1 MEEKDKAALFFSGET
16 NDWPAFKDAIQ
27 MHADK
32 HDTTWLF
39 EGGRSRA
46 EFLARQIKEKTG
58 SDNKKRKKALE
69 REKVAS
75 DNNHVP
81 TSVDAYT
88 GDALKEWFA
97 DKDIATGLL
106 LSLNKNR
113 LSNLGSNF
121 TDYKKLGFPNETAL
135 TQAHKSLDM
144 KYLRQLNR
152 MVARLL
158 HDAVFE
164 PSSKV
169 DTAAQTKLNGILRNS
184 EVSQILR
191 GAVGDDDEEWLDQP
205 WRIPALQIWAKMYHK
220 YEGMTDMLT
229 GTMMEELAKIITCV
243 TGDARHRRTIYEA
256 DQDFERFGKTLIA
269 NFKDTATLW
278 EFLRASLR
286 QCHIHKLS
294 KVGKDKAAWAKAD
307 EYLTNL
313 MDSDTVLTL
322 DNTDEAIKRAQN
334 YMQRQDNEGEKR
346 AAFSS
351 ASDESNDD
359 NEEVKALRAALK
371 EKDQR
376 LSALQAKF
384 DSFSNEQKD
393 GGNKRKKP
401 ARKNEKECNYCKKNG
416 KWFQGHEESECH
428 HKKKD
433 EAEAALQAI
442 KEKRERA
449 GKNRQPAKSEKKAVA
464 AGAVVNKGPAAA
476 RAAAGDDEYSKSLP
490 ASSPHAIAFST
501 AAVLDQRRVR
511 HGTVDTAAQLHVCQ
525 GARGKGQPILLKGIT
540 GDTVNAE
547 RADVVFPVTTIEG
560 KRYAI
565 FMRNQTLVVD
575 KKTETLLSVAVLL
588 NAGFDV
594 KFRTGT
600 KQDPTF
606 GGYLVTPDGQKIRMI
621 FGDNLWRLPMWS
633 DPVRYKNDQMSP
645 TQRNTLALVPA
656 AAALEAL
663 AQPSLPDQDAIQLV
677 HDMWCHPGNDKM
689 EQIYKARRGR
699 GFPRGFITQLR
710 NFNCATCAVSKR
722 TRRYRRSKR
731 VKVAAV
737 KRATQART
745 VRTRKPSA
753 DVVLNDSKNAEHAGE
768 QEAPEQGSGTFTK
781 QLTCH
786 GCQRIFGSAQGLV
799 SHLNESYRCPISSNY
814 RQPTVEPT
822 RRVLQRAE
830 ASNALHQIS
839 ALASATTSETATALP
854 ALRRLHIDYAHSI
867 SIGVHKEKYFLLMT
881 LDGIDFTY
889 CSATVDRTEPE
900 SLIHEFM
907 TLTRLKID
915 CIRYDGA
922 AEFAKSATFKAFCVN
937 NHIAMEETAA
947 YTHTFNARAEGAV
960 RIVKEHMR
968 CLLRRANLPRRFWPY
983 AMLHFCRVYAYWPDK
998 QGKSAWDKLDAH
1010 GPHALCHDEARDLHL
1025 FGSYVT
1031 GHLPRTHP
1039 LVENETLDD
1048 RALEGVWLGN
1058 DLSTPMFWMYSFKL
1072 RKVVRLSD
1080 PRHFDH
1086 ILPFLCPEDIPHRID
1101 LSAEDICKMHEE
1113 DGDKVQRMPVRKS
1126 TRFRV
1131 TASGE
1136 SVLVTPDSGASDA
1149 NSGEN
1154 SGELDTGEPDAAEQ
1168 DKESPSTAQHK
1179 VLLGPKDY
1187 KRLKHGKDAPF
1198 DAELQ
1203 YLKPQLLAQALVH
1216 HKFVMDLPEGI
1227 WIDEKTGKTAACRV
1241 MAVRAYSRTQAK
1253 FWYVDFAIISHA
1265 DRCDLQLPVRRGTVK
1280 SVNHAMNLQDLFR
1293 QLFNHP
1299 STLEDLGIT
1308 EERSKQIMSATIDAW
1323 RESLQN
1329 PFALACV
1336 LSAQINAADA
1346 RRKEQEQQ
1354 AAATRAAEVE
1364 RKALEDA
1371 KARGPPAGHFKQV
1384 IETFEPLDTIF
1395 DEIDLLEEDPPHRG
1409 VAMRNARF
1417 RPYWIQAEEKEWQ
1430 GLWDK
1435 GVFKKWSRKDL
1446 LSNDRVFTS
1455 RYVYKLKR
1463 SATTGEVYRFKARLI
1478 VRGFQ
1483 MEKGVDFDD
1492 SFSPTPGLAVGRF
1505 MLSLAVANDYELH
1518 ACDIEQAFLQ
1528 ADKLPEGVNG
1538 RYFIQPPP
1546 GSPDANN
1553 RDVVYEVRRPLY
1565 GNPSSPRALH
1575 KTLDAYFMSEGFE
1588 HVGFE
1593 ESVWVRPKGGKYGED
1608 IYVSTHVD
1616 DCLICCKST
1625 ATMSKFKQ
1633 ELLTRFQGT
1642 DEGEVK
1648 EYLGCEVIR
1657 DRVARTGKM
1666 VQAGYAERVLRT
1678 FGMWNC
1684 NPVLT
1689 PLDPNVRLTKRDSPE
1704 VVDPRLHR
1712 RMRSIVGCLSYLVN
1726 MTRPDLAFTYS
1737 QLSKFVQSPGPVHL
1751 AAAER
1756 ALAYLRGTY
1765 NEGITYCDPGE
1776 ERRNKLTGW
1785 VDSDFAADPD
1795 TRKSMTGYLFSLN
1808 GGAVSWRS
1816 SRQGGVTLS
1825 SAEAEFVAASQ
1836 AGQEAVYLRALLRGF
1851 NFRQVGATEIWEDN
1865 ASCIMMSE
1873 NPANRER
1880 TRHVDTRV
1888 HYLRE
1893 LVRDGHVKLLKCAG
1907 PQNVA
1912 DALTKSL
1919 PRPAL
1924 AKHRQYMWGTRIP
1937 FSAFYL
1943 SLKTGRPPTASY
1955 NIITPCGYRA
1965 ARAA

>member
-1 MEEKDKAALFFSGET
+1 MRTTMALSRSGSL
-16 NDWPAFKDAIQ
+16 DDR
-27 MHADK
+27 D
-32 HDTTWLF
+32 
-39 EGGRSRA
+39 
-46 EFLARQIKEKTG
+46 LATDLQ
-58 SDNKKRKKALE
+58 
-69 REKVAS
+69 
-75 DNNHVP
+75 
-81 TSVDAYT
+81 
-88 GDALKEWFA
+88 
-97 DKDIATGLL
+97 

-113 LSNLGSNF
+113 LASMGSNF
-121 TDYKKLGFPNETAL
+121 CDHTKLGFKDAAAL
-135 TQAHKSLDM
+135 EKAHKAVDL
-144 KYLRQLNR
+144 KYLRQTNR
-152 MVARLL
+152 MEVRIF

-164 PSSKV
+164 HPTKE
-169 DTAAQTKLNGILRNS
+169 TAARTKLHSILQNN
-184 EVSQILR
+184 EVSKILR
-191 GAVGDDDEEWLDQP
+191 GAVDDADDEWIAQP
-205 WRIPALQIWAKMYHK
+205 WRIPAVQIWGKICHK

-229 GTMMEELAKIITCV
+229 GTMMEELANIITCV
-243 TGDARHRRTIYEA
+243 TGDARQRRTIYEA

-278 EFLRASLR
+278 AFLRASLR

-313 MDSDTVLTL
+313 MDSDTMLTL
-322 DNTDEAIKRAQN
+322 ENTNDAIKRAEN
-334 YMQRQDNEGEKR
+334 YMQRQDTDGDKR
-346 AAFSS
+346 VAFSS
-351 ASDESNDD
+351 AVDDSTDGPDEVNS
-359 NEEVKALRAALK
+359 LRAKVLAL
-371 EKDQR
+371 E
-376 LSALQAKF
+376 AKL
-384 DSFSNEQKD
+384 DSFSHGQKD
-393 GGNKRKKP
+393 GSNKRKKP
-401 ARKNEKECNYCKKNG
+401 ARKNEKECTYCKKAG

-442 KEKRERA
+442 KERRERA
-449 GKNRQPAKSEKKAVA
+449 GKGRPAAQSEKKAFA

-476 RAAAGDDEYSKSLP
+476 RAAAGDDEYPKSLP
-490 ASSPHAIAFST
+490 ASSPHAIAFSA

-511 HGTVDTAAQLHVCQ
+511 HSTVDTAAQLHVCQ

-547 RADVVFPVTTIEG
+547 RADVAFPVTTIEG

-575 KKTETLLSVAVLL
+575 KETETLLSVAVLL
-588 NAGFDV
+588 KAGFDV
-594 KFRTGT
+594 KFVTGT
-600 KQDPTF
+600 KRDPTF
-606 GGYLVTPDGQKIRMI
+606 GGYLVTPDRQKIRMI

-633 DPVRYKNDQMSP
+633 DPVRYKNEQTSP
-645 TQRNTLALVPA
+645 IKTNTLALVPT

-663 AQPSLPDQDAIQLV
+663 AQPSLPDQEAMQLV

-710 NFNCATCAVSKR
+710 KFHCATCAVSKR

-745 VRTRKPSA
+745 VRTRKSSA
-753 DVVLNDSKNAEHAGE
+753 DVVLNDSKNAEHAVE
-768 QEAPEQGSGTFTK
+768 QEAQEQGSGTAIK

-786 GCQRIFGSAQGLV
+786 GCQRIFGSVQGLA
-799 SHLNESYRCPISSNY
+799 SHLKESYRCPSSSNY
-814 RQPTVEPT
+814 QQPTAEPA

-854 ALRRLHIDYAHSI
+854 VLRRLHIDYAHSI

-881 LDGIDFTY
+881 LDGIDFTF

-915 CIRYDGA
+915 CIRYDCA

-937 NHIAMEETAA
+937 NRIAMEETAA

-1010 GPHALCHDEARDLHL
+1010 GPHALCHDEARDLHR

-1136 SVLVTPDSGASDA
+1136 PVLVTPDSGASDA
-1149 NSGEN
+1149 DSGEN

-1168 DKESPSTAQHK
+1168 ETESPSAAQHK

-1216 HKFVMDLPEGI
+1216 HKFVMDLPDGI
-1227 WIDEKTGKTAACRV
+1227 WIDEKTGKTAPCRV
-1241 MAVRAYSRTQAK
+1241 MAVKAYSRTQAK
-1253 FWYVDFAIISHA
+1253 FWYVDFTIISHA

-1323 RESLQN
+1323 RDSLQN

-1336 LSAQINAADA
+1336 LSSQINAADA
-1346 RRKEQEQQ
+1346 RRKEQEQA
-1354 AAATRAAEVE
+1354 AAATRSAAIE
-1364 RKALEDA
+1364 RKALEEA
-1371 KARGPPAGHFKQV
+1371 RARGPPAGHFKQV
-1384 IETFEPLDTIF
+1384 METCEPLDTIF
-1395 DEIDLLEEDPPHRG
+1395 DEIDLLEDDPPHRG

-1430 GLWDK
+1430 GLWEK

-1463 SATTGEVYRFKARLI
+1463 SAITGEVYRFKARLI

-1492 SFSPTPGLAVGRF
+1492 SFSPTPCLAVGRF

-1657 DRVARTGKM
+1657 DRAARTGKM

-1765 NEGITYCDPGE
+1765 NEGIPYCDPGE
-1776 ERRNKLTGW
+1776 DRRNKLTGW

-1795 TRKSMTGYLFSLN
+1795 TRKSMTGLPCQKFAPNCPTPQTLALFSGPHKTLGVCGELMSN
-1808 GGAVSWRS
+1808 ISATRGHPGMRICVCGSPRGDLSHIAGLTLGRSTERFSGANRRPQDHTCV
-1816 SRQGGVTLS
+1816 GGV
-1825 SAEAEFVAASQ
+1825 
-1836 AGQEAVYLRALLRGF
+1836 G
-1851 NFRQVGATEIWEDN
+1851 
-1865 ASCIMMSE
+1865 
-1873 NPANRER
+1873 
-1880 TRHVDTRV
+1880 
-1888 HYLRE
+1888 
-1893 LVRDGHVKLLKCAG
+1893 
-1907 PQNVA
+1907 
-1912 DALTKSL
+1912 LTQQI
-1919 PRPAL
+1919 A
-1924 AKHRQYMWGTRIP
+1924 
-1937 FSAFYL
+1937 
-1943 SLKTGRPPTASY
+1943 
-1955 NIITPCGYRA
+1955 
-1965 ARAA
+1965 

>member
-1 MEEKDKAALFFSGET
+1 VHHFGGYEPRSRVPLLRFAPAWLRKGMEEKDNPAPVFSGET
-16 NDWPAFKDAIQ
+16 KDWPTFKDAIQ
-27 MHADK
+27 MRADK

-39 EGGRSRA
+39 EGGRSLA

-58 SDNKKRKKALE
+58 SDKKARKKALE

-75 DNNHVP
+75 DSNHVP

-88 GDALKEWFA
+88 DDALKEWFA
-97 DKDIATGLL
+97 DRDIATGLL

-121 TDYKKLGFPNETAL
+121 TDYKRLGFPNEAAL
-135 TQAHKSLDM
+135 TQAHKSLDL
-144 KYLRQLNR
+144 KYLRELNR
-152 MVARLL
+152 MAARLL
-158 HDAVFE
+158 HDAGFE

-169 DTAAQTKLNGILRNS
+169 GTAAQTKLNGILRNS

-191 GAVGDDDEEWLDQP
+191 GAVDDDDGEWLDQP
-205 WRIPALQIWAKMYHK
+205 WKIPALQIWAKMYHK

-229 GTMMEELAKIITCV
+229 GTMMEELATIITCV

-294 KVGKDKAAWAKAD
+294 KVRKDKAAWAKAD

-334 YMQRQDNEGEKR
+334 YMQRQDNDGEKR
-346 AAFSS
+346 VAFSS

-359 NEEVKALRAALK
+359 HEEVKALRAALK
-371 EKDQR
+371 EK
-376 LSALQAKF
+376 ALEAKF
-384 DSFSNEQKD
+384 DSCRF
-393 GGNKRKKP
+393 GGEFGG
-401 ARKNEKECNYCKKNG
+401 ARYGGVRCG
-416 KWFQGHEESECH
+416 G
-428 HKKKD
+428 
-433 EAEAALQAI
+433 
-442 KEKRERA
+442 A
-449 GKNRQPAKSEKKAVA
+449 GKRI
-464 AGAVVNKGPAAA
+464 
-476 RAAAGDDEYSKSLP
+476 
-490 ASSPHAIAFST
+490 AICCT
-501 AAVLDQRRVR
+501 
-511 HGTVDTAAQLHVCQ
+511 TQ
-525 GARGKGQPILLKGIT
+525 GAPRP
-540 GDTVNAE
+540 E
-547 RADVVFPVTTIEG
+547 RL
-560 KRYAI
+560 
-565 FMRNQTLVVD
+565 QTSQ
-575 KKTETLLSVAVLL
+575 TWQGRA
-588 NAGFDV
+588 
-594 KFRTGT
+594 FR
-600 KQDPTF
+600 
-606 GGYLVTPDGQKIRMI
+606 
-621 FGDNLWRLPMWS
+621 
-633 DPVRYKNDQMSP
+633 
-645 TQRNTLALVPA
+645 
-656 AAALEAL
+656 
-663 AQPSLPDQDAIQLV
+663 
-677 HDMWCHPGNDKM
+677 C
-689 EQIYKARRGR
+689 
-699 GFPRGFITQLR
+699 
-710 NFNCATCAVSKR
+710 
-722 TRRYRRSKR
+722 
-731 VKVAAV
+731 
-737 KRATQART
+737 RA
-745 VRTRKPSA
+745 
-753 DVVLNDSKNAEHAGE
+753 
-768 QEAPEQGSGTFTK
+768 
-781 QLTCH
+781 
-786 GCQRIFGSAQGLV
+786 
-799 SHLNESYRCPISSNY
+799 
-814 RQPTVEPT
+814 
-822 RRVLQRAE
+822 
-830 ASNALHQIS
+830 
-839 ALASATTSETATALP
+839 
-854 ALRRLHIDYAHSI
+854 SI
-867 SIGVHKEKYFLLMT
+867 SE
-881 LDGIDFTY
+881 
-889 CSATVDRTEPE
+889 
-900 SLIHEFM
+900 
-907 TLTRLKID
+907 
-915 CIRYDGA
+915 
-922 AEFAKSATFKAFCVN
+922 
-937 NHIAMEETAA
+937 
-947 YTHTFNARAEGAV
+947 
-960 RIVKEHMR
+960 
-968 CLLRRANLPRRFWPY
+968 
-983 AMLHFCRVYAYWPDK
+983 
-998 QGKSAWDKLDAH
+998 
-1010 GPHALCHDEARDLHL
+1010 
-1025 FGSYVT
+1025 
-1031 GHLPRTHP
+1031 
-1039 LVENETLDD
+1039 
-1048 RALEGVWLGN
+1048 
-1058 DLSTPMFWMYSFKL
+1058 
-1072 RKVVRLSD
+1072 
-1080 PRHFDH
+1080 
-1086 ILPFLCPEDIPHRID
+1086 
-1101 LSAEDICKMHEE
+1101 
-1113 DGDKVQRMPVRKS
+1113 
-1126 TRFRV
+1126 
-1131 TASGE
+1131 
-1136 SVLVTPDSGASDA
+1136 
-1149 NSGEN
+1149 
-1154 SGELDTGEPDAAEQ
+1154 
-1168 DKESPSTAQHK
+1168 
-1179 VLLGPKDY
+1179 
-1187 KRLKHGKDAPF
+1187 
-1198 DAELQ
+1198 
-1203 YLKPQLLAQALVH
+1203 PQLLAQALVH
-1216 HKFVMDLPEGI
+1216 HKFVMDLPDGI
-1227 WIDEKTGKTAACRV
+1227 WIDEKTGKTAPCRV
-1241 MAVRAYSRTQAK
+1241 MAVKAYSRTQAK
-1253 FWYVDFAIISHA
+1253 FWYVDFTIISHA

-1323 RESLQN
+1323 RDSLQN

-1336 LSAQINAADA
+1336 LSSQINAADA
-1346 RRKEQEQQ
+1346 QRKEQEQA
-1354 AAATRAAEVE
+1354 AAATRSAAIE
-1364 RKALEDA
+1364 RKALEEA
-1371 KARGPPAGHFKQV
+1371 RARGPPAGHFKQV
-1384 IETFEPLDTIF
+1384 METCEPLDTIF
-1395 DEIDLLEEDPPHRG
+1395 DEIDLLEDDPPHRG

-1430 GLWDK
+1430 GLWEK

-1463 SATTGEVYRFKARLI
+1463 SAITGEVYRFKARLI

-1538 RYFIQPPP
+1538 RYFIPPPP

-1575 KTLDAYFMSEGFE
+1575 KTFDAYFMSEGFE

-1657 DRVARTGKM
+1657 DRAARTGKM

-1689 PLDPNVRLTKRDSPE
+1689 PLDPNVRLTRRDSPE

-1851 NFRQVGATEIWEDN
+1851 NFRQVCATEIWEDK
-1865 ASCIMMSE
+1865 CLLYYD
-1873 NPANRER
+1873 ER
-1880 TRHVDTRV
+1880 
-1888 HYLRE
+1888 
-1893 LVRDGHVKLLKCAG
+1893 
-1907 PQNVA
+1907 
-1912 DALTKSL
+1912 KS
-1919 PRPAL
+1919 R
-1924 AKHRQYMWGTRIP
+1924 
-1937 FSAFYL
+1937 
-1943 SLKTGRPPTASY
+1943 
-1955 NIITPCGYRA
+1955 
-1965 ARAA
+1965 

>member
-1 MEEKDKAALFFSGET
+1 L
-16 NDWPAFKDAIQ
+16 
-27 MHADK
+27 
-32 HDTTWLF
+32 
-39 EGGRSRA
+39 
-46 EFLARQIKEKTG
+46 
-58 SDNKKRKKALE
+58 
-69 REKVAS
+69 
-75 DNNHVP
+75 
-81 TSVDAYT
+81 
-88 GDALKEWFA
+88 
-97 DKDIATGLL
+97 
-106 LSLNKNR
+106 
-113 LSNLGSNF
+113 
-121 TDYKKLGFPNETAL
+121 
-135 TQAHKSLDM
+135 
-144 KYLRQLNR
+144 
-152 MVARLL
+152 
-158 HDAVFE
+158 
-164 PSSKV
+164 
-169 DTAAQTKLNGILRNS
+169 
-184 EVSQILR
+184 
-191 GAVGDDDEEWLDQP
+191 
-205 WRIPALQIWAKMYHK
+205 
-220 YEGMTDMLT
+220 
-229 GTMMEELAKIITCV
+229 
-243 TGDARHRRTIYEA
+243 
-256 DQDFERFGKTLIA
+256 
-269 NFKDTATLW
+269 
-278 EFLRASLR
+278 
-286 QCHIHKLS
+286 
-294 KVGKDKAAWAKAD
+294 
-307 EYLTNL
+307 
-313 MDSDTVLTL
+313 
-322 DNTDEAIKRAQN
+322 
-334 YMQRQDNEGEKR
+334 
-346 AAFSS
+346 
-351 ASDESNDD
+351 
-359 NEEVKALRAALK
+359 
-371 EKDQR
+371 
-376 LSALQAKF
+376 
-384 DSFSNEQKD
+384 
-393 GGNKRKKP
+393 
-401 ARKNEKECNYCKKNG
+401 
-416 KWFQGHEESECH
+416 

-433 EAEAALQAI
+433 EAEAGLLAI
-442 KEKRERA
+442 KKRRERA
-449 GKNRQPAKSEKKAVA
+449 VKGRQATKGEKKAL
-464 AGAVVNKGPAAA
+464 
-476 RAAAGDDEYSKSLP
+476 AAGDDQHSKVSTSLP
-490 ASSPHAIAFST
+490 VTSPHLVALSATST
-501 AAVLDQRRVR
+501 LDQRRVR
-511 HGTVDTAAQLHVCQ
+511 HGTVDTAAQLHVCK
-525 GARGKGQPILLKGIT
+525 GARGKGERILLKGIT

-575 KKTETLLSVAVLL
+575 KETETLLSVAVLL
-588 NAGFDV
+588 KAGFDV
-594 KFRTGT
+594 KFVTGT
-600 KQDPTF
+600 KRDPTF

-633 DPVRYKNDQMSP
+633 DPVRYTNDQTSP
-645 TQRNTLALVPA
+645 TNRNTLALVPT

-663 AQPSLPDQDAIQLV
+663 AQPSLPDQEAMQLV

-710 NFNCATCAVSKR
+710 KSHCATCAVSKR

-731 VKVAAV
+731 VKVAAA

-745 VRTRKPSA
+745 LRTRKPSA

-768 QEAPEQGSGTFTK
+768 QEAQEQDSGTVIK

-786 GCQRIFGSAQGLV
+786 GCQRIFGSAQGLA
-799 SHLNESYRCPISSNY
+799 SHLKESYRCPSSSNY
-814 RQPTVEPT
+814 QQPTAEPA

-830 ASNALHQIS
+830 ASNTLHQIS
-839 ALASATTSETATALP
+839 ALASATTSETATVLP

-881 LDGIDFTY
+881 IDGIDFTF

-907 TLTRLKID
+907 TLTRLK
-915 CIRYDGA
+915 
-922 AEFAKSATFKAFCVN
+922 
-937 NHIAMEETAA
+937 EETAA

-1010 GPHALCHDEARDLHL
+1010 GPHALCHDEARDLHR

-1131 TASGE
+1131 TPSGE
-1136 SVLVTPDSGASDA
+1136 PVLVTPDPGASDA
-1149 NSGEN
+1149 DSGEN

-1168 DKESPSTAQHK
+1168 EKESPSAAQHK

-1216 HKFVMDLPEGI
+1216 HKFVMDLPDGI
-1227 WIDEKTGKTAACRV
+1227 WIDEKTGKTAPCRV
-1241 MAVRAYSRTQAK
+1241 MAVKAYSRTQAK
-1253 FWYVDFAIISHA
+1253 FWYVDFTIISHA

-1323 RESLQN
+1323 RDSLQN

-1336 LSAQINAADA
+1336 LSSQINAADA
-1346 RRKEQEQQ
+1346 RRKEQEQA
-1354 AAATRAAEVE
+1354 AAATRSAAIE
-1364 RKALEDA
+1364 RKALEEA
-1371 KARGPPAGHFKQV
+1371 RARGPPAGHFKQV
-1384 IETFEPLDTIF
+1384 METCDPLDTIF
-1395 DEIDLLEEDPPHRG
+1395 DEIDLLEDDPPHRG

-1430 GLWDK
+1430 GLWEK

-1446 LSNDRVFTS
+1446 LSNDRVFTD

-1463 SATTGEVYRFKARLI
+1463 SAITGEVYRFKARLI

-1528 ADKLPEGVNG
+1528 ADKIPEGVNG

-1657 DRVARTGKM
+1657 DRAARTGKM

-1689 PLDPNVRLTKRDSPE
+1689 PLDPNVRLTRRDSPE

-1851 NFRQVGATEIWEDN
+1851 NFRQVGATEILADN

-1943 SLKTGRPPTASY
+1943 SLKTGRSPTASY
-1955 NIITPCGYRA
+1955 NIITPCGYQV

>member
-1 MEEKDKAALFFSGET
+1 MAPSKGMEEKDNPAPVFSGET
-16 NDWPAFKDAIQ
+16 KDWPTFKDAIQ
-27 MHADK
+27 MRADK

-39 EGGRSRA
+39 EGGRSLA

-58 SDNKKRKKALE
+58 SDKKARKKALE

-75 DNNHVP
+75 DSNHVP

-88 GDALKEWFA
+88 DDALKEWFA
-97 DKDIATGLL
+97 DRDIATGLL

-121 TDYKKLGFPNETAL
+121 TDYKRLGFPNEAAL
-135 TQAHKSLDM
+135 TQAHKSLDL

-152 MVARLL
+152 MAARLL

-191 GAVGDDDEEWLDQP
+191 GAVDDDDGEWLDQP
-205 WRIPALQIWAKMYHK
+205 WKIPALQIWAKMYHK

-229 GTMMEELAKIITCV
+229 GTMMEELATIIICV

-294 KVGKDKAAWAKAD
+294 KVGKDKAALAKAD

-334 YMQRQDNEGEKR
+334 YMQRQDNDGEKR
-346 AAFSS
+346 VAFSS

-359 NEEVKALRAALK
+359 HEEVKALRAALK
-371 EKDQR
+371 GKDQR
-376 LSALQAKF
+376 LSALEAKF
-384 DSFSNEQKD
+384 DSFSNDQKD

-401 ARKNEKECNYCKKNG
+401 ARKNEKECTYCKKAG

-442 KEKRERA
+442 KERRERT
-449 GKNRQPAKSEKKAVA
+449 GKGRPATQSEKKASA
-464 AGAVVNKGPAAA
+464 AGAVVNNKGPAAA
-476 RAAAGDDEYSKSLP
+476 RAAAGDDEYPKSLP
-490 ASSPHAIAFST
+490 ASSPHAIAFSA

-511 HGTVDTAAQLHVCQ
+511 HGTVDTAAQLHVCK

-547 RADVVFPVTTIEG
+547 RADVAFPVTTIEG

-565 FMRNQTLVVD
+565 FMRNQTLVVG
-575 KKTETLLSVAVLL
+575 KETETLLSVAVLL
-588 NAGFDV
+588 KAGFDV
-594 KFRTGT
+594 KFVTGT
-600 KQDPTF
+600 KRDPTF

-633 DPVRYKNDQMSP
+633 DPVRYKNEQTSP
-645 TQRNTLALVPA
+645 IKRNTLALVPTT
-656 AAALEAL
+656 AALEAL
-663 AQPSLPDQDAIQLV
+663 AQPSLPDQEAMQLV

-710 NFNCATCAVSKR
+710 KFNCATCAVSKR

-745 VRTRKPSA
+745 VRTRKPIA

-768 QEAPEQGSGTFTK
+768 QEAQEQGSGSAIK

-786 GCQRIFGSAQGLV
+786 GCQRIFGSAQGLA
-799 SHLNESYRCPISSNY
+799 SHSKESYRCPSSSNY
-814 RQPTVEPT
+814 QQPTAEPA

-839 ALASATTSETATALP
+839 ALVSATTSETATALP

-881 LDGIDFTY
+881 LDGIDFTF

-922 AEFAKSATFKAFCVN
+922 AEFAKSATFKAFCAN
-937 NHIAMEETAA
+937 NRIAMEETAA

-983 AMLHFCRVYAYWPDK
+983 AMLHFCRVYAYWPDT

-1010 GPHALCHDEARDLHL
+1010 GPHALCHDEARDLHR

-1058 DLSTPMFWMYSFKL
+1058 DLSTPMFWMYSFKHEYIQNMGVL
-1072 RKVVRLSD
+1072 RS
-1080 PRHFDH
+1080 
-1086 ILPFLCPEDIPHRID
+1086 
-1101 LSAEDICKMHEE
+1101 SCKMHEE

-1136 SVLVTPDSGASDA
+1136 PVLVTPDSGASDA
-1149 NSGEN
+1149 DSGEN
-1154 SGELDTGEPDAAEQ
+1154 SGELDTGEQDAAEQ
-1168 DKESPSTAQHK
+1168 EKESPSDVQHK

-1198 DAELQ
+1198 NAELQ

-1216 HKFVMDLPEGI
+1216 HKFVMDLPDGI
-1227 WIDEKTGKTAACRV
+1227 WIDEKTGKTAPCRV
-1241 MAVRAYSRTQAK
+1241 MAVKAYSRTQAK
-1253 FWYVDFAIISHA
+1253 FWYVDFTIISHA

-1323 RESLQN
+1323 RDSLQN

-1336 LSAQINAADA
+1336 LSSQINAADA
-1346 RRKEQEQQ
+1346 QRKEQEQA
-1354 AAATRAAEVE
+1354 AAATRSAAIE
-1364 RKALEDA
+1364 RKALEEA
-1371 KARGPPAGHFKQV
+1371 RARGPPAGHFKQV
-1384 IETFEPLDTIF
+1384 METCEPLDTI
-1395 DEIDLLEEDPPHRG
+1395 
-1409 VAMRNARF
+1409 
-1417 RPYWIQAEEKEWQ
+1417 W
-1430 GLWDK
+1430 
-1435 GVFKKWSRKDL
+1435 
-1446 LSNDRVFTS
+1446 
-1455 RYVYKLKR
+1455 
-1463 SATTGEVYRFKARLI
+1463 
-1478 VRGFQ
+1478 
-1483 MEKGVDFDD
+1483 
-1492 SFSPTPGLAVGRF
+1492 
-1505 MLSLAVANDYELH
+1505 
-1518 ACDIEQAFLQ
+1518 
-1528 ADKLPEGVNG
+1528 
-1538 RYFIQPPP
+1538 
-1546 GSPDANN
+1546 
-1553 RDVVYEVRRPLY
+1553 
-1565 GNPSSPRALH
+1565 
-1575 KTLDAYFMSEGFE
+1575 
-1588 HVGFE
+1588 
-1593 ESVWVRPKGGKYGED
+1593 
-1608 IYVSTHVD
+1608 
-1616 DCLICCKST
+1616 
-1625 ATMSKFKQ
+1625 
-1633 ELLTRFQGT
+1633 LT
-1642 DEGEVK
+1642 
-1648 EYLGCEVIR
+1648 
-1657 DRVARTGKM
+1657 
-1666 VQAGYAERVLRT
+1666 
-1678 FGMWNC
+1678 
-1684 NPVLT
+1684 
-1689 PLDPNVRLTKRDSPE
+1689 
-1704 VVDPRLHR
+1704 
-1712 RMRSIVGCLSYLVN
+1712 
-1726 MTRPDLAFTYS
+1726 
-1737 QLSKFVQSPGPVHL
+1737 
-1751 AAAER
+1751 
-1756 ALAYLRGTY
+1756 
-1765 NEGITYCDPGE
+1765 
-1776 ERRNKLTGW
+1776 
-1785 VDSDFAADPD
+1785 
-1795 TRKSMTGYLFSLN
+1795 
-1808 GGAVSWRS
+1808 
-1816 SRQGGVTLS
+1816 
-1825 SAEAEFVAASQ
+1825 
-1836 AGQEAVYLRALLRGF
+1836 
-1851 NFRQVGATEIWEDN
+1851 
-1865 ASCIMMSE
+1865 
-1873 NPANRER
+1873 
-1880 TRHVDTRV
+1880 
-1888 HYLRE
+1888 
-1893 LVRDGHVKLLKCAG
+1893 
-1907 PQNVA
+1907 
-1912 DALTKSL
+1912 
-1919 PRPAL
+1919 
-1924 AKHRQYMWGTRIP
+1924 
-1937 FSAFYL
+1937 
-1943 SLKTGRPPTASY
+1943 
-1955 NIITPCGYRA
+1955 
-1965 ARAA
+1965 